1 MKAFFRSVSLA
12 SIRKA
17 NQNMID
23 GKRADVLSL
32 PTSIQQDVLNRRYS
46 ADEINSAYAR
56 AISKREN

>member
-17 NQNMID
+17 NQNMIA
-23 GKRADVLSL
+23 GKRADVSSL
-32 PTSIQQDVLNRRYS
+32 PTSIQQDILNRRYS